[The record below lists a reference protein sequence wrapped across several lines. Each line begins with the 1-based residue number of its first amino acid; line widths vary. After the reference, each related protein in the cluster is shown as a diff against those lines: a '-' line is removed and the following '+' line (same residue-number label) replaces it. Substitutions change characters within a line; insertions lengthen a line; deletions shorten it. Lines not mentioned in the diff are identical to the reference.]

1 MPDVEHAQSFT
12 LDALR
17 TRVRSA
23 DGPVLV
29 DFWEPRCTACRATL
43 AAIDELACRVTGY
56 GVVGTFNVRENP
68 VAARSLGVE
77 SVPTLLVLRVAR
89 RGFRVVGFALYELLT
104 TAPCANAPTSRRID
118 PSRKRV
124 TLKR

>member
-17 TRVRSA
+17 TRVRST

-43 AAIDELACRVTGY
+43 AAIDEEVFFGPPPSC
-56 GVVGTFNVRENP
+56 
-68 VAARSLGVE
+68 E
-77 SVPTLLVLRVAR
+77 S
-89 RGFRVVGFALYELLT
+89 
-104 TAPCANAPTSRRID
+104 
-118 PSRKRV
+118 
-124 TLKR
+124 

>member
-1 MPDVEHAQSFT
+1 MPDVEHAQPFT

-43 AAIDELACRVTGY
+43 AAIDELACRVTGH

-68 VAARSLGVE
+68 AAARSLGVE

-89 RGFRVVGFALYELLT
+89 RGFRVIR
-104 TAPCANAPTSRRID
+104 TAHNGTMRERSDIPKD
-118 PSRKRV
+118 
-124 TLKR
+124 

>member
-17 TRVRSA
+17 TRVRLA

-43 AAIDELACRVTGY
+43 AAIDELARRVTGH

-68 VAARSLGVE
+68 AAVRSLGVE
-77 SVPTLLVLRVAR
+77 SVPTLLVFRDGTVDAVLRGAETIQTFVD
-89 RGFRVVGFALYELLT
+89 
-104 TAPCANAPTSRRID
+104 RID
-118 PSRKRV
+118 EEVFFGHPPSCES
-124 TLKR
+124 